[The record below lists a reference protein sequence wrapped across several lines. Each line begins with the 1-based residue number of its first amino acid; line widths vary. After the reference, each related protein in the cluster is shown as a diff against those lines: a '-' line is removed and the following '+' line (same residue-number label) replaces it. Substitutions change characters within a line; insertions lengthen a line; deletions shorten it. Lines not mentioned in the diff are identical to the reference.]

1 MNKDKFADKIENLK
15 KRINE
20 YIANGGDIYAGKRQL
35 PYYEYLHTLKRRMS
49 EYYNCDFSVE
59 YIYSLCG
66 ITFDREYNNHKTICD
81 RLALYADKN
90 GCVDKIRTDEIKS
103 KDTVYTE
110 LKNLALKY
118 NVSMMDYL
126 IFMMPYRFSN
136 GRVAGDSIA
145 KLKKDLL
152 KAYPDRDLTGIRY
165 DNPNLYE
172 RLRNVKQMLPE
183 RLTMKELADFLGF
196 SNKRFLDKKEDIKEK
211 EMQVLEELCKQ
222 FPNKDVSNITNIN
235 STLYYKIVRI
245 AFAYDQT
252 TQQWLKSK
260 GFTYIT
266 SNAGNRLSATQIS
279 LKEREADLL
288 PLKKKYLKNLHKSNL
303 NEREKFYLNLK
314 VMEKSLAEFEEN
326 NQNTI

>member
-20 YIANGGDIYAGKRQL
+20 YVVNGGDIYAGKREL

-59 YIYSLCG
+59 YMYSLCG

-81 RLALYADKN
+81 RLAGYADKN
-90 GCVDKIRTDEIKS
+90 GCVDTIRTDEMQA
-103 KDTVYTE
+103 KDTVYTD

-118 NVSMMDYL
+118 NVSMLDYL
-126 IFMMPYRFSN
+126 IFMTPYHFSS
-136 GRVAGDSIA
+136 GRVVGDSIE

-152 KAYPDRDLTGIRY
+152 KAYPDRDLKGIRY

-172 RLRNVKQMLPE
+172 RMRNIKLMLPV

-196 SNKRFLDKKEDIKEK
+196 SNERFLDKKEDIKEK
-211 EMQVLEELCKQ
+211 EMQVLEELHKT
-222 FPNKDVSNITNIN
+222 FPNKDVSNITNVAPA
-235 STLYYKIVRI
+235 LYFKMIRVC
-245 AFAYDQT
+245 FAYDQT
-252 TQQWLKSK
+252 TKQWLKSK

-266 SNAGNRLSATQIS
+266 SNAGSRLSATQIS
-279 LKEREADLL
+279 HKERETELM

-303 NEREKFYLNLK
+303 DEREKFYLNLK
-314 VMEKSLAEFEEN
+314 VMEKALAEYEEK